1 MVAFWAHNSKVEG
14 LIACLG
20 SHEIV
25 LNQNRLTELIYC
37 TYFHS
42 LGVIIKMNLGM
53 VVSWVL
59 RLCVDSLWK
68 TDLHTDI
75 LWTFLWANK
84 NKRKGIKMSVTCKTS
99 RHAVIFD
106 FKYLPLE
113 KNANVRHWR
122 DSPFTANAS
131 KRGYGIWKS
140 LEKKTVYVCVGHLKC
155 LRISLVV
162 PYNSEQCDRK
172 HIHNLK
178 SPSEEHLSFIF
189 IFQCVLLSRIMH
201 VGWNIIGEIM
211 GVQI

>member
-1 MVAFWAHNSKVEG
+1 MFGFPWDCAQPEPFDRINLLYLLPFTWCNYKDEFRNGGILSVKAVWWFFVKDWPTHWHTLNISVSQQKQE
-14 LIACLG
+14 
-20 SHEIV
+20 ER
-25 LNQNRLTELIYC
+25 NQN
-37 TYFHS
+37 
-42 LGVIIKMNLGM
+42 
-53 VVSWVL
+53 VSYL
-59 RLCVDSLWK
+59 QDKPSCCHLW
-68 TDLHTDI
+68 LQI
-75 LWTFLWANK
+75 PPP
-84 NKRKGIKMSVTCKTS
+84 G
-99 RHAVIFD
+99 
-106 FKYLPLE
+106 

-140 LEKKTVYVCVGHLKC
+140 LEKKTVYVCVGHLKW

-162 PYNSEQCDRK
+162 HYNSEQCDRK

>member
-1 MVAFWAHNSKVEG
+1 M
-14 LIACLG
+14 
-20 SHEIV
+20 

-37 TYFHS
+37 ILPFTWCNYKDEFC
-42 LGVIIKMNLGM
+42 VGM

-68 TDLHTDI
+68 TDLHWHTLNI
-75 LWTFLWANK
+75 
-84 NKRKGIKMSVTCKTS
+84 SVSQQKQEESKCQLPARQAVRLSSLTSKTS
-99 RHAVIFD
+99 PCMG
-106 FKYLPLE
+106 K

-122 DSPFTANAS
+122 DCPFTANAS

-162 PYNSEQCDRK
+162 HHNSEQCDRK

-178 SPSEEHLSFIF
+178 SPSEEHLSLIF
-189 IFQCVLLSRIMH
+189 IFQCVSLSRIMH